1 MSVRQLIYCMTA
13 IVGCFSVS
21 AMAETEGR
29 VQQVVICKSPGKS
42 ADAVGAGKAPGKSVG
57 KSVRTLRVYETKEK
71 TETGESADGCR
82 ATYSKTNVEQTVGT
96 SRQIGQCQTILMG
109 IQKNLE
115 ASNWTCRKAGSMAV
129 LKSSAAET
137 SEAAKPAVKTSGA
150 TGGPDELGTSS
161 AQKTESV
168 VR

>member
-1 MSVRQLIYCMTA
+1 MSIRQSVLWLSSLAVSFAFSA
-13 IVGCFSVS
+13 I
-21 AMAETEGR
+21 AQTEGR
-29 VQQVVICKSPGKS
+29 VQEVVICKSPGKS
-42 ADAVGAGKAPGKSVG
+42 ADAVGGGKSAG

-71 TETGESADGCR
+71 TESGESADGCR

-96 SRQIGQCQTILMG
+96 SRQFGQCQTILMG

-137 SEAAKPAVKTSGA
+137 SEAAKPASK
-150 TGGPDELGTSS
+150 PMDEAKPLDQTAPPS

>member
-1 MSVRQLIYCMTA
+1 MSIRQSFYWLSSFVVVFA
-13 IVGCFSVS
+13 VS
-21 AMAETEGR
+21 ALAETEGR
-29 VQQVVICKSPGKS
+29 VQEVVICKSPGKS
-42 ADAVGAGKAPGKSVG
+42 ADAVGGGKSAG

-115 ASNWTCRKAGSMAV
+115 ASKWSCRKAGSMAV

-137 SEAAKPAVKTSGA
+137 SEAAKPAAKPSGA
-150 TGGPDELGTSS
+150 AGGPDEVGTPS